1 MRAVANGEVTG
12 GLLGNWVS
20 MADSIIL
27 RKGKEYGL
35 TKKMN
40 VVGIDVWCV
49 SE

>member
-1 MRAVANGEVTG
+1 MREVTG

-27 RKGKEYGL
+27 RKGKGYGQRDL
-35 TKKMN
+35 TKKMSD
-40 VVGIDVWCV
+40 VGIDVWCV